1 MSEYNEME
9 FRAKL
14 LANQKDKLIAEFQKF
29 LRVLHDHTFNPL
41 DAQENLNWIRFEI
54 ERKLKETKT
63 KDQNLIKRTHIIEV
77 DD

>member
-14 LANQKDKLIAEFQKF
+14 LANQKDKLIAG
-29 LRVLHDHTFNPL
+29 
-41 DAQENLNWIRFEI
+41 FEI